1 MNNARNGP
9 LKLCLNF
16 NEMKKLIIL
25 FAMLVVSG
33 CATPFTES
41 RGVLLLPVIHTIQ
54 NNIDSECCL
63 SGVESCTG
71 ETVICND
78 GSISDCTCREEMI
91 QVQIGV
97 R

>member
-1 MNNARNGP
+1 MNNAWNARVQ
-9 LKLCLNF
+9 LCLGSD
-16 NEMKKLIIL
+16 EMKKLMVL
-25 FAMLVVSG
+25 LAMLVVSG
-33 CATPFTES
+33 CASPFAET
-41 RGVLLLPVIHTIQ
+41 RAVLLPVIHTMQ
-54 NNIDSECCL
+54 SSDSECCP

-71 ETVICND
+71 GAVICND

>member
-1 MNNARNGP
+1 MNNARSTRVN
-9 LKLCLNF
+9 LRLNPD
-16 NEMKKLIIL
+16 EMKKLMISL
-25 FAMLVVSG
+25 AMLVVSG
-33 CATPFTES
+33 CATPFTET
-41 RGVLLLPVIHTIQ
+41 RGVLLPVIHTIQ
-54 NNIDSECCL
+54 DSDSECCL

-91 QVQIGV
+91 YIQIGV